1 MASYKHF
8 QSDNMKYDYKE
19 TRTNIFNPE
28 FNPTVSA
35 RGKMEEDSFLKNLNK
50 WVDFISWARW
60 YPDLFFDLITPET
73 GGIRLDLDQRVFLR
87 AVARFVSVYSVFPRG
102 YGKCVSGDTL
112 IFTDEGIKEIGEYF
126 NYLKIKKEFYIFNN
140 INLLNGTGG
149 LEKSTKGIY
158 SGYLPTKIIT
168 TEEGYRLEGTYN
180 HPILVMQENGQIVFK
195 KIEEIKIGDYV
206 AISRNNNIWGN
217 KTNIDY
223 KQKIEEWLKTLSKQS
238 YSHLMIRDL
247 PNHIDENIALVLGYL
262 IGDGCLTLENRIM
275 FSNKDKDII
284 NNYISIMKN
293 KFNVEVIKCKGDNCD
308 YNIYDKY
315 LRKYFEFLGLENVN
329 SFDKRVPKII
339 MSSPKNIV
347 AKFLQGLFDTD
358 GTVNNVSVSL
368 CTTSEKMAHEVQILL
383 LNFGIITRKVKRY
396 SKNSFHYLIYIYGEN
411 IDKFY
416 NEIGFGCKRKQ
427 NKLLQIINIKHNT
440 NKDII
445 PYQKNNIQK
454 FYNDVKNYNT
464 YVYDNIYHVL
474 KGNNQLTYEKLRYLL
489 QLNNSDLCTG
499 FNILKEYLYNNYY
512 FSKVET
518 IQNSRNHVYDL
529 QTEETHSFV
538 SNGFVSHNTFL
549 EVLAQYHTAIFFPD
563 VFLTMT
569 AQTRENAAK
578 LLKEKHT
585 EILKYYPLLANEVVK
600 ANFSK
605 DSAEIIFTSGGRIDI
620 MANSHSSKGARRH
633 RIAVEEA
640 AQINDEL
647 FQDALQPIVTVPRRT
662 IGKEGL
668 VNPEEMNG
676 QICFYTT
683 SWYRGSS
690 EYERNLRMVDSMANL
705 EGVLV
710 LGADWQLACHYG
722 RGETRSQI
730 LNKKATMSPIAF
742 ALNYGSRWVG
752 ASDNQLVD
760 INKLLSLRTLTKHE
774 NKPDSKGE
782 YYLGVDVARSIDSSN
797 NQSSVVVAKVIR
809 NTKGKITNIMI
820 PNIFTISNA
829 LSFSAQAI
837 EVKKIK
843 KLFNAK
849 VVIVD
854 SNGLGAGL
862 VDELMKESFDP
873 QTGESLGC
881 WDTINTEAQPE
892 ISDAEK
898 CLFDL
903 KPQSANSEIIVAF
916 MDMVESGKL
925 RLLEKRND
933 TDYDINDRDNYIKN
947 ILPYIHTD
955 FLVEEIANL
964 KLKHLPSGK
973 VSIEK
978 VIKKYNKDRF
988 SALAYVLW
996 YIKNFEDNV
1005 VQQEQDELETLLKYS
1020 YL

>member
-168 TEEGYRLEGTYN
+168 TEEGYCLEGTYN

-427 NKLLQIINIKHNT
+427 NKLLQIINIKRNT
-440 NKDII
+440 NKD
-445 PYQKNNIQK
+445 N
-454 FYNDVKNYNT
+454 
-464 YVYDNIYHVL
+464 
-474 KGNNQLTYEKLRYLL
+474 LL

-512 FSKVET
+512 FSKVKT

-705 EGVLV
+705 EGILV

-843 KLFNAK
+843 KIFNAK

>member
-1 MASYKHF
+1 MKMASYKHF

-60 YPDLFFDLITPET
+60 HPDLFFDLITPET

-102 YGKCVSGDTL
+102 YGKCVSSDTL

-126 NYLKIKKEFYIFNN
+126 NYLKTKKEFYIFNN
-140 INLLNGTGG
+140 INLLNGTGR

-223 KQKIEEWLKTLSKQS
+223 KQKIDEWLKTLSKQS

-427 NKLLQIINIKHNT
+427 NKLLQIINIKRNT
-440 NKDII
+440 NKD
-445 PYQKNNIQK
+445 N
-454 FYNDVKNYNT
+454 
-464 YVYDNIYHVL
+464 
-474 KGNNQLTYEKLRYLL
+474 LL

-512 FSKVET
+512 FSKVKT

-730 LNKKATMSPIAF
+730 LNKKAIMSPIAF

-843 KLFNAK
+843 KIFNAK

>member
-60 YPDLFFDLITPET
+60 HPDLFFDLITPET

-102 YGKCVSGDTL
+102 YGKCVSSDTL

-126 NYLKIKKEFYIFNN
+126 NYLKTKKEFYIINN
-140 INLLNGTGG
+140 INLLNGTGR

-223 KQKIEEWLKTLSKQS
+223 KQKIDEWLKTLSKQS

-427 NKLLQIINIKHNT
+427 NKLLQIINIKRNT
-440 NKDII
+440 NKD
-445 PYQKNNIQK
+445 N
-454 FYNDVKNYNT
+454 
-464 YVYDNIYHVL
+464 
-474 KGNNQLTYEKLRYLL
+474 LL

-512 FSKVET
+512 FSKVKT

-730 LNKKATMSPIAF
+730 LNKKAIMSPIAF

-843 KLFNAK
+843 KIFNAK

>member
-1 MASYKHF
+1 MKMASYKHF

-60 YPDLFFDLITPET
+60 HPDLFFDLITPET

-102 YGKCVSGDTL
+102 YGKCVSSDTL

-126 NYLKIKKEFYIFNN
+126 NYLKTKKEFYIFNN
-140 INLLNGTGG
+140 INLLNGTGR

-223 KQKIEEWLKTLSKQS
+223 KQKIDEWLKTLSKQS

-427 NKLLQIINIKHNT
+427 NKLLQIINIKRNT
-440 NKDII
+440 NKD
-445 PYQKNNIQK
+445 N
-454 FYNDVKNYNT
+454 
-464 YVYDNIYHVL
+464 
-474 KGNNQLTYEKLRYLL
+474 LL

-512 FSKVET
+512 FSKVKT

-710 LGADWQLACHYG
+710 LGAGWQLACHYG

-730 LNKKATMSPIAF
+730 LNKKAIMSPIAF

-843 KLFNAK
+843 KIFNAK